1 MAEEKVKIF
10 SGLMSMLLPVHS
22 HDFPNSPAY
31 AIAFECP
38 NFPKSPILVLTLGFS
53 WSVVDLHSESL
64 VIGVWI
70 CCPL

>member
-10 SGLMSMLLPVHS
+10 SGLMSMLLLVHS
-22 HDFPNSPAY
+22 HDFPDSPAY
-31 AIAFECP
+31 AMAFECP
-38 NFPKSPILVLTLGFS
+38 NFPESNLVLTLGFR
-53 WSVVDLHSESL
+53 WSVADLHPESF